1 MSIYLIRVSERE
13 YQVDIAGDQIK
24 IDGKVMR
31 ARLTP
36 INQSGH
42 FLLQTES
49 DQQEI
54 HIQESGKGTFL
65 ATIASRYFKVQIDRN
80 LNRLPKPLPRS
91 QGDLKAPM
99 PAKVIDILVKS
110 GEKVKFGQTVVLLE
124 SMKMQMEIKAP
135 VNGTVDSVFV
145 QPNGQVEKGSRLVF
159 IVQDSE

>member
-1 MSIYLIRVSERE
+1 VTIYLVRVSERE

-24 IDGKVMR
+24 VDGRVMR

-49 DQQEI
+49 DQHEV
-54 HIQESGKGTFL
+54 HIQENGKGTFL

-80 LNRLPKPLPRS
+80 LNHRPKPLPRS

-99 PAKVIDILVKS
+99 PAKVIDILIKP
-110 GEKVKFGQTVVLLE
+110 GEKVDAGQTVVLLE

-135 VNGTVDSVFV
+135 FSGIVESVFIH
-145 QPNGQVEKGSRLVF
+145 PNGQVEKGSKLIF
-159 IVQDSE
+159 INPEV